1 MGTNTALE
9 ILLVDDELGML
20 EVYAETLQRGL
31 QAVRLVALSDP
42 RTAASTL
49 REGHFDLMV
58 TNVHMPGMNGMRLLR
73 LAKECSPDMPVVVVT
88 GYPMRETAEEA
99 RALGAA
105 GYVTKPFDPEDFLSR
120 IRGVLDQRTV
130 SE

>member
-1 MGTNTALE
+1 MTKREALE
-9 ILLVDDELGML
+9 ILLVDDEQGML

-31 QAVRLVALSDP
+31 QNVRLVAMSDP
-42 RTAASTL
+42 RMAATAL
-49 REGHFDLMV
+49 GERHFDLLV

-73 LAKECSPDMPVVVVT
+73 LATECSPGMPVVVVT
-88 GYPMRETAEEA
+88 GYPMRETADEA

-105 GYVTKPFDPEDFLSR
+105 DYVTKPFDPDELLSR
-120 IRGVLDQRTV
+120 IRGVLGQQT